1 MKAVSGA
8 VLIVSADGV
17 HSGVVS
23 VMRFLPANPAR
34 QRFGI
39 VAVKHR
45 DADED
50 KPGKIPSAVLE
61 FAIAGT

>member
-23 VMRFLPANPAR
+23 VMRFPPAKA
-34 QRFGI
+34 
-39 VAVKHR
+39 AMVKHP
-45 DADED
+45 AAMED
-50 KPGKIPSAVLE
+50 KQGKIPSAALE